1 MPTAKHELQP
11 SKRRF
16 VMTTNN
22 VDEAE
27 GQIKEPAGDDG
38 AQHNARLGD
47 AVRRIKD
54 AADKLSDR
62 IRLPS
67 SSAKQGHA

>member
-1 MPTAKHELQP
+1 
-11 SKRRF
+11 
-16 VMTTNN
+16 MTINSVEET
-22 VDEAE
+22 E

-54 AADKLSDR
+54 AVDKLSDR

>member
-1 MPTAKHELQP
+1 
-11 SKRRF
+11 
-16 VMTTNN
+16 MTINY

-27 GQIKEPAGDDG
+27 GQITEPAADDG
-38 AQHNARLGD
+38 AQHDARLGD

-54 AADKLSDR
+54 AVDKLSDR

-67 SSAKQGHA
+67 SGGRQSHA

>member
-1 MPTAKHELQP
+1 
-11 SKRRF
+11 
-16 VMTTNN
+16 MTINR
-22 VDEAE
+22 VEEAE
-27 GQIKEPAGDDG
+27 GQIKEPPRNDG
-38 AQHNARLGD
+38 ALHNARLGD

-54 AADKLSDR
+54 AADRLSDR

>member
-1 MPTAKHELQP
+1 MTANTGEE
-11 SKRRF
+11 
-16 VMTTNN
+16 T
-22 VDEAE
+22 E
-27 GQIKEPAGDDG
+27 GQTKEPASDD
-38 AQHNARLGD
+38 AARRDARFGD

>member
-1 MPTAKHELQP
+1 
-11 SKRRF
+11 
-16 VMTTNN
+16 MTTTN
-22 VDEAE
+22 VDETE

-38 AQHNARLGD
+38 ARHDARLGD

-54 AADKLSDR
+54 AVDRLSDR

-67 SSAKQGHA
+67 SSAKRSRA

>member
-1 MPTAKHELQP
+1 
-11 SKRRF
+11 
-16 VMTTNN
+16 MTINN

-38 AQHNARLGD
+38 AQHDARLGD

-54 AADKLSDR
+54 AVDKLSDR
-62 IRLPS
+62 IRLPNS
-67 SSAKQGHA
+67 GAKRSVAQGL

>member
-1 MPTAKHELQP
+1 
-11 SKRRF
+11 
-16 VMTTNN
+16 MTTNT
-22 VDEAE
+22 DEAG
-27 GQIKEPAGDDG
+27 GQFKEPAGDDG

-54 AADKLSDR
+54 AVDKLSDR

-67 SSAKQGHA
+67 SGARQGQA

>member
-1 MPTAKHELQP
+1 
-11 SKRRF
+11 
-16 VMTTNN
+16 MTINN
-22 VDEAE
+22 VDETE
-27 GQIKEPAGDDG
+27 GQTKEPASDDG
-38 AQHNARLGD
+38 ARLDARLGD